1 MVRETHKID
10 ATDKVL
16 GRLASEIAAILRGKN
31 KVAFQPNEDIGD
43 SVEVSHAEKIK
54 VTGAKAKQKLY
65 HHFSGQVGGLKTAGY
80 AEKLKKNPTFILR
93 TAVYSMLPK
102 TRLRAAMIRRLK
114 FVE

>member
-1 MVRETHKID
+1 MIRETHKID

-16 GRLASEIAAILRGKN
+16 GRLASQIAALLRGKN
-31 KVAFQPNEDIGD
+31 KVAFAPNEDIGD
-43 SVEVSHAEKIK
+43 IVEVSNAAQIR

-65 HHFSGQVGGLKTAGY
+65 HHFSGQVGGLKTAKY
-80 AEKLKKNPTFILR
+80 EEKLKKNPTFILR

-102 TRLRAAMIRRLK
+102 NRLRPNMIKRLK

>member
-1 MVRETHKID
+1 MTRETHKID

-16 GRLASEIAAILRGKN
+16 GRLASQIAVILRGKN
-31 KVAFQPNEDIGD
+31 KVAFAPNEDLGD
-43 SVEVSHAEKIK
+43 IVEVSNAAQIR
-54 VTGAKAKQKLY
+54 VTGAKATQKLY

-80 AEKLKKNPTFILR
+80 MEKLKKDPTFILR

-102 TRLRAAMIRRLK
+102 NRLRQHMIKRLK

>member
-1 MVRETHKID
+1 MIRETHKID

-16 GRLASEIAAILRGKN
+16 GRLASQIAAILRGKN
-31 KVAFQPNEDIGD
+31 KVTFAMNEDQGD
-43 SVEVSHAEKIK
+43 FVEVSNADKIR

-65 HHFSGQVGGLKTAGY
+65 HHFSGQVGGLKTAKY
-80 AEKLKKNPTFILR
+80 AEKLKKTPTFILR

-102 TRLRAAMIRRLK
+102 TRLRPNMIKRLK

>member
-1 MVRETHKID
+1 MTRETHKID

-16 GRLASEIAAILRGKN
+16 GRLASQIAAILRGKN
-31 KVAFQPNEDIGD
+31 KVAFLPSNDIGD
-43 SVEVSHAEKIK
+43 FVEVSNADKIK
-54 VTGAKAKQKLY
+54 VTGAKASQKLY

-80 AEKLKKNPTFILR
+80 AEKMRKNPTFILR

-102 TRLRAAMIRRLK
+102 NRLRPNMIKRLK